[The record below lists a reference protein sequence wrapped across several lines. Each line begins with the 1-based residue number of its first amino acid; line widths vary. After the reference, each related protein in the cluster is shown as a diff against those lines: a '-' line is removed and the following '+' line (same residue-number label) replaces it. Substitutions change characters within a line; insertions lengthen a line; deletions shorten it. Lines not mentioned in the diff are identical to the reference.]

1 MNLKT
6 DNIKEEIS
14 KIKQNNYLVIV
25 EGKKD
30 KKALNELGI
39 TNVIFLKNKPIF
51 EIIESIN
58 GKDIVILTDLD
69 SEGKKLFNKLRHQ
82 LQRRGV
88 KLHNKLRNLLFK
100 TKLRHIEGLINYLKI
115 NSFLV

>member
-6 DNIKEEIS
+6 NNDNIKEEIS

-30 KKALNELGI
+30 KKA
-39 TNVIFLKNKPIF
+39 LKNKPIF